1 MGFDQ
6 VARLREHADRLAL
19 IPRFQLTM
27 LDLPDQEF
35 VEAIRR
41 FKPLLI
47 EEGRYRNFQT
57 IADVEGARLR
67 LESLSGMVEA
77 FFARIPA
84 PKWSF
89 AKTFNTA
96 TLQLAIKGAFDPSPL
111 RWGIWNHFSLM
122 NSDCRK

>member
-1 MGFDQ
+1 LEHLTGGRVDLAVDVLRKSYIQTIFKIGFDQ

-57 IADVEGARLR
+57 IGRCPIAAGVSVGH
-67 LESLSGMVEA
+67 G
-77 FFARIPA
+77 
-84 PKWSF
+84 
-89 AKTFNTA
+89 
-96 TLQLAIKGAFDPSPL
+96 
-111 RWGIWNHFSLM
+111 
-122 NSDCRK
+122 